1 MELLIY
7 IKSSNS
13 AYSDPFLET
22 DVGFLDS
29 KQFYIISL
37 KKNIIMRQCLLFVL
51 NYKTSAIYVTSF
63 KFLSL

>member
-37 KKNIIMRQCLLFVL
+37 KKILLWDNVCYLYLII
-51 NYKTSAIYVTSF
+51 KTSAIYES
-63 KFLSL
+63 